1 MVNKIIRAV
10 QLCIRTIRIKWRC
23 GFRCVRT
30 KGGFVDVSLSSRVYG
45 KRGGSVSLGK
55 GVTINRNA
63 TIAAVGGKIEIGRKC
78 F

>member
-63 TIAAVGGKIEIGRKC
+63 QLLRSAEKLRLGESA